1 MKRIL
6 KYKDWICESPSWSL
20 TDPNRFRPEDDDDI
34 NRNIDDDD
42 YDDDYDDML
51 KNYTS
56 GPSKDV
62 LEDIDYIKTMM
73 IDMEE
78 DGFNIEYDISGF
90 DDEGLDGEVVKD
102 IDIKC
107 YVTGKNISGDRING
121 RLNQLKY
128 ELTDYE
134 FNIVG
139 IGVDGSFHR
148 YKIPSDVYFK
158 SFCIEITRR
167 IIINEEL
174 SPELLKR
181 SGEKLINIGQ
191 VSRGKEML
199 NHVSDKSD
207 VYNLNL
213 FLNDFD
219 KDNKI
224 ESNLIFKNY
233 DISISFEKINHL
245 ETDINQAIEC
255 WKEGDQVGPYFDTL
269 CISVEFNFKA
279 IEGPILKEIGS
290 EYSGLFDNIKIPVVF
305 NISKEYDTSKNTID
319 FEVLTF
325 PDSFTLD
332 RSNSIIPG
340 LFSDR
345 KSALKFRGLLIDLL
359 DDSVFREIL
368 TRFIDVAGGESDDYS
383 DIIHKIKN
391 IRVNYLY
398 NDSGFISS
406 DDVLNCIDLITG
418 KIENSPW
425 C

>member
-1 MKRIL
+1 MKIL
-6 KYKDWICESPSWSL
+6 NYKDWLFESPRWV
-20 TDPNRFRPEDDDDI
+20 DDEDIEDYEG
-34 NRNIDDDD
+34 
-42 YDDDYDDML
+42 YDDEDEIH
-51 KNYTS
+51 NYKL
-56 GPSKDV
+56 PKDV
-62 LEDIDYIKTMM
+62 EEDLEHIKLIMV
-73 IDMEE
+73 DMEE
-78 DGFNIEYDISGF
+78 EGYEIKYETQGF
-90 DDEGLDGEVVKD
+90 DDEGFGGET
-102 IDIKC
+102 IRDIKINC
-107 YVTGKNISGDRING
+107 YVNGVISGDRING
-121 RLNQLKY
+121 RINQLRD
-128 ELTDYE
+128 ELPDYE
-134 FNIVG
+134 FGLIA
-139 IGVDGSFHR
+139 ISVDNVTYR
-148 YKIPSDVYFK
+148 YRVLDVDVNYRTFG
-158 SFCIEITRR
+158 IEITRR

-199 NHVSDKSD
+199 NHVSDKSH

-233 DISISFEKINHL
+233 DISISFEKISNL
-245 ETDINQAIEC
+245 EMDINQAIEC

-290 EYSGLFDNIKIPVVF
+290 EYSGLFNNIKIPVVF
-305 NISKEYDTSKNTID
+305 NISKKYDLSKSTID
-319 FEVLTF
+319 FEVITF

-332 RSNSIIPG
+332 GSNSIIPG

-345 KSALKFRGLLIDLL
+345 KSALKFRGQLIGLL

-425 C
+425 LFDRKLPSRGQFPM